1 MESTSK
7 PKTKTKLTSCAWS
20 AKRIGGSRFDV
31 QARRLGHWNKNNN
44 NNAPKTQRNADDDDE
59 YFLWSFV
66 IWLQQTHKTRQEART
81 NKAAL
86 LLSPSRS
93 LNSRFSAWMLLGTPR
108 AAWPAASKQT
118 NPEKTQLEIHK
129 IPCTFSENPEE
140 REEKWINNKQATRD
154 AEQTTPATT
163 TQQQQRRH
171 SLRRIRF
178 LRPARE
184 HTHTLVQ
191 TLEPTLVR
199 HSRVNRGQS
208 LNASTIVSVHCAIVT
223 KPTSRDLG
231 LTKKLAL
238 NIKQHVPLS
247 REVNPIPC
255 NWQHKK

>member
-44 NNAPKTQRNADDDDE
+44 NNNDAPKNQRNADDDDE

-86 LLSPSRS
+86 LLSEPNPKSRSHCRSPSHSRS

-140 REEKWINNKQATRD
+140 REEKWTNNKQATRD
-154 AEQTTPATT
+154 AEQTTQATT
-163 TQQQQRRH
+163 TSKALATQNSISKTCSRAHTHSFRH
-171 SLRRIRF
+171 SN
-178 LRPARE
+178 
-184 HTHTLVQ
+184 
-191 TLEPTLVR
+191 R
-199 HSRVNRGQS
+199 HSFD
-208 LNASTIVSVHCAIVT
+208 THM
-223 KPTSRDLG
+223 
-231 LTKKLAL
+231 
-238 NIKQHVPLS
+238 
-247 REVNPIPC
+247 
-255 NWQHKK
+255 

>member
-1 MESTSK
+1 MNRMESTSK

-20 AKRIGGSRFDV
+20 AKRIGGSRFEV

-44 NNAPKTQRNADDDDE
+44 NNNDAPKTQRNADDGDE

-86 LLSPSRS
+86 LLSEPNPKSRSHCRSPSHSRS

-108 AAWPAASKQT
+108 AAWPAASKQR

-140 REEKWINNKQATRD
+140 REEKWTNNKQATRD

-163 TQQQQRRH
+163 TRH

-178 LRPARE
+178 LRPALE

-208 LNASTIVSVHCAIVT
+208 LNASTKSTIVPVHCAIVT

-231 LTKKLAL
+231 LCKEIS
-238 NIKQHVPLS
+238 IKH
-247 REVNPIPC
+247 
-255 NWQHKK
+255 

>member
-20 AKRIGGSRFDV
+20 AKRIGGSRFEV

-44 NNAPKTQRNADDDDE
+44 NNNDAPKTQRNAEDGDDE

-86 LLSPSRS
+86 LLSEPNPKSRSHCRSPSRS
-93 LNSRFSAWMLLGTPR
+93 LNSGFSAWMLLGTPR

-140 REEKWINNKQATRD
+140 REEKWTNNKQATRD
-154 AEQTTPATT
+154 AEQTTTATT
-163 TQQQQRRH
+163 TTSKALATQNSISKTCSRAHTHSYRH
-171 SLRRIRF
+171 SN
-178 LRPARE
+178 
-184 HTHTLVQ
+184 
-191 TLEPTLVR
+191 R
-199 HSRVNRGQS
+199 HSS
-208 LNASTIVSVHCAIVT
+208 DTHM
-223 KPTSRDLG
+223 
-231 LTKKLAL
+231 
-238 NIKQHVPLS
+238 
-247 REVNPIPC
+247 
-255 NWQHKK
+255 

>member
-20 AKRIGGSRFDV
+20 AKRIGGSRFEV

-44 NNAPKTQRNADDDDE
+44 NNDAPKKQRNADDDDE

-86 LLSPSRS
+86 LLSEPNPKSRSHCRSPSRS

-140 REEKWINNKQATRD
+140 REEKWTNNKQATRD

-163 TQQQQRRH
+163 TTTRH

-184 HTHTLVQ
+184 HTHTRSD
-191 TLEPTLVR
+191 TRTDTRPTLTCKQRTEFECIDKVDNCVR
-199 HSRVNRGQS
+199 SLYNR
-208 LNASTIVSVHCAIVT
+208 H
-223 KPTSRDLG
+223 
-231 LTKKLAL
+231 
-238 NIKQHVPLS
+238 
-247 REVNPIPC
+247 
-255 NWQHKK
+255 